1 MLNLIK
7 LKLNKKILNQISKN
21 TEFNKIKNLKS
32 FSPATKEWNNSIY
45 SFNKNSIN
53 LLPVLNKFFFRLIKR
68 YFNIYNRKL
77 ENKIKYNSFFY
88 FTKIKINKS
97 IISSHKIYVSN
108 GEFKHTNENININI
122 YIYNRQ
128 KYNLYYK
135 LIQMKLKLEK
145 NFLNKK
151 LKIIKNKASIISRY
165 IDSKFSKFTSYLP
178 NNNKLRLSDDSVKL
192 LTEYNIRTYNKLLKY
207 KKGIYIKYITKCFKK
222 EILHIHYRKLLLLN
236 NFKLKYTLLTLLT
249 NTLKKM
255 YNKKIELNII
265 NLKYFYLNSDI
276 YTESIINKIT
286 KNRKKLKRILNLS
299 TRKIKI
305 KKYFYKYTENSNR
318 KKKILLFNTIKDNN
332 KGINFIKHKSINI
345 SNKQLLD
352 PINILLY
359 KIYDR
364 YIVIRNKQILNK
376 IILNNTNNKS
386 ITGVRLEAAGR
397 LSKRHTASRS
407 IFKLKSRG
415 NLKNMDSVLP
425 GSKGSMI
432 RGINKSNIQYTKLNS
447 VINIG
452 AFGLKG
458 WISNN

>member
-1 MLNLIK
+1 M
-7 LKLNKKILNQISKN
+7 
-21 TEFNKIKNLKS
+21 
-32 FSPATKEWNNSIY
+32 
-45 SFNKNSIN
+45 
-53 LLPVLNKFFFRLIKR
+53 
-68 YFNIYNRKL
+68 
-77 ENKIKYNSFFY
+77 
-88 FTKIKINKS
+88 
-97 IISSHKIYVSN
+97 ISSHKIYVSN
-108 GEFKHTNENININI
+108 GEFKHTNENININM

-135 LIQMKLKLEK
+135 LKQMKLKLKK
-145 NFLNKK
+145 NFLMKK
-151 LKIIKNKASIISRY
+151 LKIIKNKALIINRY
-165 IDSKFSKFTSYLP
+165 IDKKFYKFTSFLSK
-178 NNNKLRLSDDSVKL
+178 NNKLELYDDSVKF
-192 LTEYNIRTYNKLLKY
+192 LTEYNIHTYNKLLKY
-207 KKGIYIKYITKCFKK
+207 KKSIYKKYITKCLKK

-236 NFKLKYTLLTLLT
+236 NFKFKYTLLTLLT

-286 KNRKKLKRILNLS
+286 NNRKNLKRIFNLS

-305 KKYFYKYTENSNR
+305 KKFFYKYTENNN
-318 KKKILLFNTIKDNN
+318 KIKRISLLNTIKNN
-332 KGINFIKHKSINI
+332 NGINFKDKSTNI
-345 SNKQLLD
+345 LNKQLLD
-352 PINILLY
+352 PINILLF
-359 KIYDR
+359 KIYDK

-376 IILNNTNNKS
+376 IILNNTKNKS

-407 IFKLKSRG
+407 MFKLKSRG

-425 GSKGSMI
+425 GSKSSMI
-432 RGINKSNIQYTKLNS
+432 RGINKSNIQFTKLNS

-458 WISNN
+458 